1 MSQKSP
7 IVKVLKLLQA
17 KLDDLQLRERLL
29 VVATA
34 IMLLGS
40 AWYLGLMQPV
50 GKQIKNTVAEIE
62 LVRQRIESVN
72 QSLEIQA
79 LHASGGTANYREQF
93 TQVQRRIEELN
104 AKLVGYTAELIGPAE
119 MAHVLQGILKEQSN
133 LRLIRVRNLSPKAL
147 STSDD
152 TDTVFYKHGLELEF
166 EGGYFACLEYLQ
178 ELEAL
183 PWRLYWEILEI
194 EVLEYPLNRI
204 RLEVSTLSPYEE
216 WIGA

>member
-79 LHASGGTANYREQF
+79 LHASGGAANYREQF
-93 TQVQRRIEELN
+93 TQVQRRIAELN

>member
-1 MSQKSP
+1 VSQESP
-7 IVKVLKLLQA
+7 IVKVIKLLQK

-29 VVATA
+29 VVGTG
-34 IMLLGS
+34 MLLLAS

-50 GKQIKNTVAEIE
+50 AKQIENTRTEIE
-62 LVRQRIESVN
+62 VVHKRIDSVN
-72 QSLEIQA
+72 QNLEIQA
-79 LHASGGTANYREQF
+79 LHASGGADQYREQF
-93 TQVQRRIEELN
+93 TQLQRRLEDLN

-119 MAHVLQGILKEQSN
+119 MAHVLHGVLKEQSN
-133 LRLIRVRNLSPKAL
+133 LRLIRVRNLSPVAL

-152 TDTVFYKHGLELEF
+152 ADTVFYKHGLELEF
-166 EGGYFACLEYLQ
+166 EGGYFACLEYLK

-183 PWRLYWEILEI
+183 PWRLYWEVLEI

>member
-79 LHASGGTANYREQF
+79 LHASGGAANYREQF

>member
-1 MSQKSP
+1 MTQKSP
-7 IVKVLKLLQA
+7 IVKTFKLAQE
-17 KLDDLQLRERLL
+17 KLDELQLRECLL
-29 VVATA
+29 VVATG
-34 IMLLGS
+34 MLLLGS
-40 AWYLGLMQPV
+40 AWYLGLMQPLD
-50 GKQIKNTVAEIE
+50 KQMKNSRTEIE
-62 LVRQRIESVN
+62 TVRQRIDSVN

-79 LHASGGTANYREQF
+79 LHASGGAAQYREQF
-93 TQVQRRIEELN
+93 TQLQRRLEELN

-119 MAHVLQGILKEQSN
+119 MAHVLQGVLKEQTN
-133 LRLIRVRNLSPKAL
+133 LRLIRMRNLSPRAL

-152 TDTVFYKHGLELEF
+152 TDTVFYKHGLEIEF

-183 PWRLYWEILEI
+183 PWRLYWEVLEI
-194 EVLEYPLNRI
+194 EVLDYPLNRI

>member
-79 LHASGGTANYREQF
+79 LHASGGAANYREQF

-147 STSDD
+147 SPSDD

>member
-1 MSQKSP
+1 MTQKSP

-62 LVRQRIESVN
+62 LVHQRIDSVN

-79 LHASGGTANYREQF
+79 LHASGGAANYREQF

-133 LRLIRVRNLSPKAL
+133 LRLIRVRNLSPEAL

>member
-1 MSQKSP
+1 VSQKSP

-79 LHASGGTANYREQF
+79 LHASGGAANYREQF

>member
-79 LHASGGTANYREQF
+79 LHASGGAANYREQF

-133 LRLIRVRNLSPKAL
+133 LRLIRVRNLSPEAL

>member
-1 MSQKSP
+1 VSQKSP

>member
-7 IVKVLKLLQA
+7 IVKVVKLLQA

-79 LHASGGTANYREQF
+79 LHASGGAANYREQF